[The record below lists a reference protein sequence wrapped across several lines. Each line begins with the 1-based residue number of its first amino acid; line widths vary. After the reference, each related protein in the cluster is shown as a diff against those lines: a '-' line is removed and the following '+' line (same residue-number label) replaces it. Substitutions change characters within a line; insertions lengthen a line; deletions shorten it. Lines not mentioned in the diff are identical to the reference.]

1 MEKGIKMEQE
11 KILNDL
17 ANLPP
22 EAQRQ
27 VFDFIDFLLTRYKK
41 SPNRRKSVSIN
52 LADESFIGIWQDR
65 EDMKDSN
72 KWLRN
77 VRNSEWREPSL

>member
-1 MEKGIKMEQE
+1 MEQE

-41 SPNRRKSVSIN
+41 SPIRRKSVSIK

-65 EDMKDSN
+65 DNMKNSK

-77 VRNSEWREPSL
+77 VRKSEWREPSL